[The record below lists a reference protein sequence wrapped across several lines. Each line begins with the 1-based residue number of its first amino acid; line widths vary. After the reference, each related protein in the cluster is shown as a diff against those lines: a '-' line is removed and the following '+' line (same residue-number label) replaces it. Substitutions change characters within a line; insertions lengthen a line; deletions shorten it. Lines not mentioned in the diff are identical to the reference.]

1 MHDDDDLLARLTGS
15 PEQKEEA
22 IRDLRDI
29 LLRGLS
35 KSLNN
40 RYGQPFSAEDIVQDA
55 LMKILSSLD
64 QFEGRC
70 KFTTWAMTVATRIGI
85 SSLRRKYHQDVS
97 LEAFDGRDQY
107 RIEIAIEQSFN
118 RSELNERYDIVQKLQ
133 QLIDTELTD
142 KQREV
147 VVRRFGLRGHESS
160 TLEDVGLEIGL
171 TRERVRQIQVEG
183 LKRLR
188 EILEKNGLSSESLF
202 Q

>member
-1 MHDDDDLLARLTGS
+1 MQDDDDLLARLNGT
-15 PEQKEEA
+15 PEQKDEA
-22 IRDLRDI
+22 ICELRGI

-97 LEAFDGRDQY
+97 LEAFDGQDNYRMEIVAKESVGSWESSERDDLVH
-107 RIEIAIEQSFN
+107 R
-118 RSELNERYDIVQKLQ
+118 LQ

-142 KQREV
+142 KQRMAMRAFLAGFSTDGIADRVGTNRNAVYKLIHDARVKLKDGFERAGITADD
-147 VVRRFGLRGHESS
+147 VRMALA
-160 TLEDVGLEIGL
+160 
-171 TRERVRQIQVEG
+171 
-183 LKRLR
+183 
-188 EILEKNGLSSESLF
+188 
-202 Q
+202 

>member
-1 MHDDDDLLARLTGS
+1 MHDDDDFLARLTGS
-15 PEQKEEA
+15 LEQKEEA

-70 KFTTWAMTVATRIGI
+70 KFTTWAMTIATRIGI

-107 RIEIAIEQSFN
+107 RIEIAIEPSLS
-118 RSELNERYDIVQKLQ
+118 RSVLNERHDIVQKLQ

-142 KQREV
+142 KQRMAMRAFLAGFSTDGIADQVGTNRNAVYKLIHDARVKLKDGFERAGITADD
-147 VVRRFGLRGHESS
+147 VRMALA
-160 TLEDVGLEIGL
+160 
-171 TRERVRQIQVEG
+171 
-183 LKRLR
+183 
-188 EILEKNGLSSESLF
+188 
-202 Q
+202 